1 MAETFQ
7 LPEGIAIDDVSG
19 LKSAYTD
26 NGDGNISA
34 VVSAE
39 KLCGLIAELTAL
51 LPEPAFFFIELPCD
65 AEEEKKLGGGK
76 PHYKLYYLDNCTKNV
91 ISALVSEYGDML
103 VNDGL
108 VRFGF
113 GGNESGDEI
122 YIQTYK
128 VMSIYCSKDGLCRKT
143 KALLEKYGAV
153 PESELV
159 TPWDVISPENPAVC
173 AVTEEDGITAADLPE
188 MLKKAGMYFADNV
201 E

>member
-65 AEEEKKLGGGK
+65 AEEEKSSAEESRITS
-76 PHYKLYYLDNCTKNV
+76 CTILTTV
-91 ISALVSEYGDML
+91 Q
-103 VNDGL
+103 
-108 VRFGF
+108 R
-113 GGNESGDEI
+113 
-122 YIQTYK
+122 T
-128 VMSIYCSKDGLCRKT
+128 
-143 KALLEKYGAV
+143 
-153 PESELV
+153 
-159 TPWDVISPENPAVC
+159 
-173 AVTEEDGITAADLPE
+173 
-188 MLKKAGMYFADNV
+188 
-201 E
+201 

>member
-113 GGNESGDEI
+113 GGNESGDEL
-122 YIQTYK
+122 YVQRYK
-128 VMSIYCSKDGLCRKT
+128 VMSIYSPDKARLSQAEKLLRKLGAG
-143 KALLEKYGAV
+143 KQDELL
-153 PESELV
+153 
-159 TPWDVISPENPAVC
+159 TPWDIISPENTAVC
-173 AVTEEDGITAADLPE
+173 ASVEEDGISVFDLPE
-188 MLKKAGMYFADNV
+188 MLAKAGMYRAK
-201 E
+201 ET